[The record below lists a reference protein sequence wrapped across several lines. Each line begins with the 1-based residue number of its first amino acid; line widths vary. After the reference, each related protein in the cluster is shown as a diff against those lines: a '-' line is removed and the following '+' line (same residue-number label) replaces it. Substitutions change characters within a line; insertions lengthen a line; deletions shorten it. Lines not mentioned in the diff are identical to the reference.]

1 MQRSGPRGPL
11 PESPSWRITSPSRSE
26 SVFPSWRSRPPRGS
40 PLKEVAMPKVT
51 DVMTKRVVTLRNDAT
66 LAEASTYLASQ
77 HISGAAVT
85 VHRQRLVG
93 VISRSDIMEAEAEI
107 TDQEVRGRFL
117 DETLV
122 SDLMTSAA
130 PPRRPEAELR
140 EAALAMEYGDVH
152 RLFVEEAG
160 ELIGV
165 VSRSDVSRALAT
177 GKV

>member
-1 MQRSGPRGPL
+1 
-11 PESPSWRITSPSRSE
+11 
-26 SVFPSWRSRPPRGS
+26 
-40 PLKEVAMPKVT
+40 MPKVA
-51 DVMTKRVVTLRNDAT
+51 DVMTKRVVTMRNDAT
-66 LAEASTYLASQ
+66 LAEALTHLATQ

-85 VHRQRLVG
+85 DHRQRLVG

-107 TDQEVRGRFL
+107 TEPEVRGRFL

-122 SDLMTSAA
+122 SEVMTSPALTIG
-130 PPRRPEAELR
+130 PEVELR

-160 ELIGV
+160 ELVGV